1 MPKGRFPFDPTGQ
14 TLPEMAT
21 RLPLS
26 PHCNPPSAHYSLG
39 VFHRSPIQLLASFAG
54 KVSGAIALQSVHRP
68 RCLSPPPRLPTQGR
82 LRCTQHTILRTAM
95 QVHTCFVRG
104 LRQPNGMQPP
114 SHNNRSPRKPGRIFH
129 AVGMRPGSLTPS
141 THPKLGVKSRHQGL
155 HRYALQRIFR
165 PFLGAGCSD

>member
-54 KVSGAIALQSVHRP
+54 KVSGAIALQSVATDRDACLPLPAYP
-68 RCLSPPPRLPTQGR
+68 RKAGYAAHSTRFC
-82 LRCTQHTILRTAM
+82 AM